1 MKGGI
6 KIGLVN
12 RFLQFFQTLF
22 YLFFSFL
29 SLPFCCSFSRITYT
43 YRPAPFLSNRG
54 TANFDIVIN
63 SLKFFFYNL
72 FSLRM
77 EKKKTVHSLFPGS
90 NCIINKVV

>member
-63 SLKFFFYNL
+63 S
-72 FSLRM
+72 FSTTCFHF
-77 EKKKTVHSLFPGS
+77 EWKKKTVHSLFPGS